1 MSQIEQ
7 MYITMV
13 LASFGAFA
21 LVLSLTD
28 FMTRSARNK
37 SAPGPSTKPR
47 SSALRGFCLSAAY
60 SAATACG

>member
-37 SAPGPSTKPR
+37 
-47 SSALRGFCLSAAY
+47 
-60 SAATACG
+60 